1 MPLRRGFGWDT
12 RAIHVFGPQVG
23 QRTDAELPRP
33 RAAAGSRP
41 TARLATARRPLPGFA
56 DSAPMVGQ
64 LGAATAAADTE
75 SAVTS
80 ASATTHGG
88 QLVVLE
94 LGAGRAILKNS

>member
-1 MPLRRGFGWDT
+1 
-12 RAIHVFGPQVG
+12 
-23 QRTDAELPRP
+23 
-33 RAAAGSRP
+33 
-41 TARLATARRPLPGFA
+41 
-56 DSAPMVGQ
+56 MVGQ